1 LRTSLKLI
9 PILFFVFG
17 YPAIKAD
24 ARSFPGDSIVTGQS
38 ALLLKAAPKQKTA
51 SPALSYGIKGVSQAQ
66 TTNYK
71 RFTGLKY
78 SGYIRSYTQFRHL
91 NGPTGYLSDNDPQN
105 LITQNGLAL
114 YNGSFN
120 GYNEPLFLVRIEGA
134 PTSKS
139 FFKLE
144 YAFDNQMAGRLI
156 EPTYGAG
163 TGPNASTSK
172 RASAYRILQFQ
183 AGASTKL
190 GEFKL
195 TCGGG
200 VLWQRFSQFTLWQYQ
215 YRDDMFERYPW
226 EPEGSAWGNRYSRYY
241 GGGTIPRDARWG
253 NAGTQGFIIEGKNLP
268 KGFEGGFLFGKT
280 DNSGGFQTYV
290 ARTPKNAIAG
300 KLGRSIGRHKLFV
313 NYFSQYGFTDATA
326 RYKTIQQILTVEG
339 TINHDK
345 FKLNFEV
352 GAGRFIDNIVVNDAR
367 YEKKSVAPGGIN
379 YNWKNPWKSRCMNF
393 IFEMGKFN
401 AQLYSVS
408 KAVVNVNSDV
418 LNSANSHAVATP
430 ANINSIYDI
439 TTFAGVITDIGQM
452 TNNRQALN
460 LRFENNE
467 KKFKYLIAT
476 GIGQEIENLGK
487 NDPRFNSVTV
497 QHRANAFT
505 RSRFGYYQNSL
516 GPYKRVIS
524 IFRRTFETFAITDV
538 NPDYKKSFNNLDLN
552 LKYKASFLKKEII
565 FINYINANTVQV
577 GLIPKFSK
585 SGFVRTFY
593 EEFTTFYSLHPKL
606 SIVAFFSIE
615 RNVGGSRTALSP
627 DNGKPVNMT
636 DQGYGLGF
644 DYDIN
649 GRTGFYLRNRW
660 FNHSDKNFSLDKFSG
675 FETSAELKIFF

>member
-9 PILFFVFG
+9 PILVFAFG
-17 YPAIKAD
+17 YSAIKAD
-24 ARSFPGDSIVTGQS
+24 ARNLPGDSIVSHQQS
-38 ALLLKAAPKQKTA
+38 VLLKAPIQKSAAPLLGQG
-51 SPALSYGIKGVSQAQ
+51 LKGVTQ
-66 TTNYK
+66 TQNTNYK
-71 RFTGLKY
+71 RWTGIKY
-78 SGYIRSYTQFRHL
+78 SGYIRSFTQFRHMPVGYY
-91 NGPTGYLSDNDPQN
+91 GPKD
-105 LITQNGLAL
+105 LITQNGLDL

-120 GYNEPLFLVRIEGA
+120 GYNEPLFLLRMEGA

-156 EPTYGAG
+156 EPTFGAG

-195 TCGGG
+195 TAGGG

-313 NYFSQYGFTDATA
+313 NYFSQYGFQDATA
-326 RYKTIQQILTVEG
+326 RYKTKQQILTLEG
-339 TINHDK
+339 TFNFDK
-345 FKLNFEV
+345 FKVNMEV
-352 GAGRFIDNIVVNDAR
+352 GAGRFIDNIVLKNDPK
-367 YEKKSVAPGGIN
+367 YDKNSIAPGGIS
-379 YNWKNPWKSRCMNF
+379 YDWKNPWKSRCLNF
-393 IFEMGKFN
+393 TLEKGKFN
-401 AQLYSVS
+401 AQLYSIS
-408 KAVVNVNSDV
+408 KTVVNVNSEV
-418 LNSANSHAVATP
+418 LNSANSHAVSTS
-430 ANINSIYDI
+430 ANINSVNDI

-460 LRFENNE
+460 LRFENTE

-476 GIGQEIENLGK
+476 GIGQEIENLGRI
-487 NDPRFNSVTV
+487 DPRFNAITV

-505 RSRFGYYQNSL
+505 RSRFGYYTNGL
-516 GPYKRVIS
+516 GPYGRVIN
-524 IFRRTFETFAITDV
+524 IFRRSFETFAITDI
-538 NPDYKKSFNNLDLN
+538 NPDYKKSFNNLDMN
-552 LKYKASFLKKEII
+552 LKYKATFLKKEII
-565 FINYINANTVQV
+565 FINYINANTVQI

-585 SGFVRTFY
+585 SAFVRTFY

-606 SIVAFFSIE
+606 SVVAFFSIE
-615 RNVGGSRTALSP
+615 RNVGGNRTTLSSV
-627 DNGKPVNMT
+627 NGKPVNMT

-649 GRTGFYLRNRW
+649 GKTGFYIRNRW